1 MYERCRQCGEMH
13 SPMLQVFVAMVGN
26 PEKVLC
32 TNCDRI
38 NRQTEASARDAH
50 RDQVYGDQHGAE

>member
-1 MYERCRQCGEMH
+1 
-13 SPMLQVFVAMVGN
+13 MLQVFVAMVGN

-50 RDQVYGDQHGAE
+50 RDQVYGEEHGAE